1 MLLAMLPVGAGIDP
15 CASSCSG
22 GSVVCLV
29 PCVRCDVRGAEVQ
42 EGWTL
47 CSSLSDV
54 NDDGRDMAAAV
65 SYDYIQLI
73 VLDPV
78 NDRKLGNTI
87 KFPRIV
93 RDQCYA
99 QT

>member
-1 MLLAMLPVGAGIDP
+1 VIPLLEQVVLLAMLPVGAGIDP

-47 CSSLSDV
+47 C
-54 NDDGRDMAAAV
+54 
-65 SYDYIQLI
+65 
-73 VLDPV
+73 
-78 NDRKLGNTI
+78 
-87 KFPRIV
+87 
-93 RDQCYA
+93 
-99 QT
+99 